1 MAAMRH
7 VEMTIAHLM
16 TREPVSLT
24 PRATVARAL
33 AVMAESGV
41 RHLPLVDREGLL
53 VGVVSQ
59 RDLLAAASAGDNG
72 RTLGEIM
79 KPDVVS
85 VTPDTLAHEAAYLIL
100 HHGIGC
106 IPVADRGGRLVGIAT
121 EADFVRVAYVAL
133 GGRVPVDQ
141 VELEEKEAA
150 AV

>member
-1 MAAMRH
+1 MLH

-24 PRATVARAL
+24 PRATVGRAL
-33 AVMAESGV
+33 AEMDVAGI
-41 RHLPLVDREGLL
+41 RHLPIVDRNHRL

-59 RDLLAAASAGDNG
+59 RDLLAAVSAGDSA
-72 RTLGEIM
+72 RPLAEVM
-79 KPDVVS
+79 RPDVVS
-85 VTPDTLAHEAAYLIL
+85 VTPETAAHEAAYLIL

-106 IPVADRGGRLVGIAT
+106 IPVVDRSGRLVGIAT
-121 EADFVRVAYVAL
+121 DADFVRVAHVAL

>member
-1 MAAMRH
+1 MRH

-24 PRATVARAL
+24 ARASVGRAL
-33 AVMAESGV
+33 AVMDDVGI
-41 RHLPLVDREGLL
+41 RHLPIVDRGGRL

-59 RDLLAAASAGDNG
+59 RDLLAAASAGDSA
-72 RTLGEIM
+72 RLLSDVM
-79 KPDVVS
+79 QHDVVS
-85 VTPDTLAHEAAYLIL
+85 VTPETAAHEAAYLIL

-106 IPVADRGGRLVGIAT
+106 IPVADRGGVLIGIAT
-121 EADFVRVAYVAL
+121 DADFVRVAHVAL

-150 AV
+150 GV

>member
-1 MAAMRH
+1 MRH

-24 PRATVARAL
+24 RRATVGRAL
-33 AVMAESGV
+33 AEMEVAGI
-41 RHLPLVDREGLL
+41 RHLPIVDRDRRL

-59 RDLLAAASAGDNG
+59 RDLLAAASAGDSARPLAG
-72 RTLGEIM
+72 VMR
-79 KPDVVS
+79 PDVVS
-85 VTPDTLAHEAAYLIL
+85 VTPETSAHEAAYLIL

-106 IPVADRGGRLVGIAT
+106 IPVADRSGRLVGIAT
-121 EADFVRVAYVAL
+121 DADFVRVAYVAL
-133 GGRVPVDQ
+133 GGRVPVEQ

>member
-1 MAAMRH
+1 MRH

-16 TREPVSLT
+16 TREPVALT
-24 PRATVARAL
+24 ARATVGRAL
-33 AVMAESGV
+33 AEMDVAGI
-41 RHLPLVDREGLL
+41 RHLPIVDREHRL

-59 RDLLAAASAGDNG
+59 RDLLAAASAGDSG
-72 RTLGEIM
+72 RPLSEVM
-79 KPDVVS
+79 RPDVVS
-85 VTPDTLAHEAAYLIL
+85 VTPDTVAREAAYLIL

-106 IPVADRGGRLVGIAT
+106 IPVVDRSGRLVGIAT
-121 EADFVRVAYVAL
+121 DADFVRVAYVAL

>member
-1 MAAMRH
+1 MRH

-33 AVMAESGV
+33 AEMEVAGI
-41 RHLPLVDREGLL
+41 RHLPIVDRDHRL

-59 RDLLAAASAGDNG
+59 RDLLAATSAGHSA
-72 RTLGEIM
+72 RPLAEVM
-79 KPDVVS
+79 RADVVS
-85 VTPDTLAHEAAYLIL
+85 VTPETSAHEAAYLIL

-106 IPVADRGGRLVGIAT
+106 IPVADRAGRLVGIAT
-121 EADFVRVAYVAL
+121 DADFVRVAYVAL